1 MSMLTLP
8 EKAHRQIV
16 DQILKGSINPG
27 EWLREQHFAEK
38 LNMSATPVREA
49 FRQLERE
56 GWVVSLP
63 RCGVQ
68 LRTFTKED
76 IEDIYTIREG
86 LEVAAIDLAIKRG
99 TEEDWKTVKKAVEDY
114 RIECET
120 LFENQKSNH
129 KLCGPDSSDF
139 NFHLS
144 LISATHSQKYYYL
157 SEILNNQI
165 LYSAIHIGTKFRL
178 NYQEMMQTSNE
189 HMNIYTALRG
199 KEIRLAEELLRSHLR
214 VAKERLILGLNS
226 D

>member
-86 LEVAAIDLAIKRG
+86 LEVAAIDLAIK
-99 TEEDWKTVKKAVEDY
+99 
-114 RIECET
+114 
-120 LFENQKSNH
+120 
-129 KLCGPDSSDF
+129 
-139 NFHLS
+139 
-144 LISATHSQKYYYL
+144 
-157 SEILNNQI
+157 
-165 LYSAIHIGTKFRL
+165 
-178 NYQEMMQTSNE
+178 
-189 HMNIYTALRG
+189 
-199 KEIRLAEELLRSHLR
+199 
-214 VAKERLILGLNS
+214 
-226 D
+226 